1 MSITSASPQHR
12 GAAPAGGRRAPSAWR
27 AQRANRSLA
36 TIVAVAACLAVA
48 APASAA
54 ELVTNGGFETGTFS
68 GWTTTQPTSPLAPW
82 KVATALDPD
91 VSGFG
96 FFVAPS
102 PPQGTYDAL
111 NGFDGSAGH
120 FTLSQTISIPAA
132 TTASLTWQDRLQY
145 EHSGQARLLQVK
157 ILNPATDA
165 VLATPYTYTTQPS
178 GTRVDTGW
186 QPHIAD
192 LSAFSGQTVK
202 LVFDETI
209 PQDFTG
215 PAQAEL
221 DAISVQTTP
230 IPFAFTGFFA
240 PIDNG
245 NVLNKM
251 NAGRAVPV
259 KFSLDGD
266 QGLDIFADDS
276 PTSQQINCNT
286 GSPVDDEVEE
296 TTSAGSSSLSYNAGS
311 DQYHYVW
318 KTDSAWAGTCR
329 QLNVTLSD
337 GTTHTAKF
345 KFT

>member
-1 MSITSASPQHR
+1 MSITAASQQHG
-12 GAAPAGGRRAPSAWR
+12 GAAPPSGRRARSASR
-27 AQRANRSLA
+27 AHRANCSLA
-36 TIVAVAACLAVA
+36 AIVAVAACLAIA
-48 APASAA
+48 SPASAA

-68 GWTTTQPTSPLAPW
+68 GWTTTEPTFPLAPW
-82 KVATALDPD
+82 KVATAADPD

-96 FFVAPS
+96 VFVAPS
-102 PPQGTYDAL
+102 PPEGTYDAL
-111 NGFDGSAGH
+111 NGFDGSPGH

-145 EHSGQARLLQVK
+145 EHSGQARLLEVK

-165 VLATPYTYTTQPS
+165 VLTTPYTYTTQPND
-178 GTRVDTGW
+178 TRVDTGW
-186 QPHIAD
+186 QSRTAD

-209 PQDFTG
+209 PENFTG

-266 QGLDIFADDS
+266 QGLDILADGS
-276 PTSQQINCNT
+276 PSSQQIDCGT
-286 GSPVDDEVEE
+286 GDPDDVEE
-296 TTSAGSSSLSYNAGS
+296 TSTAGSSSLTYDAAS
-311 DQYHYVW
+311 DQYKYVW

-329 QLNVTLSD
+329 QLTVTLSD
-337 GTTHTAKF
+337 GTSHTAKF